1 MFLTGPVRVLLAKA
15 SVLAEMVVKHRV
27 WPSACGPPAV
37 LAAQMRALWPLAQLP
52 GVPPP
57 ARGPA
62 GRRKFKA
69 QSLAGRP
76 YPDALRRWLLQRRIL
91 QMVGGLTWG
100 CPGLFLPPLG
110 GTDNLL
116 IMVVPVSIA
125 GTTQRALHGAIEL
138 RPPNE
143 ALAHNNGEQAARAEK
158 ADCGRSEFLAAASH
172 DLRRPVHALLLL
184 IEAERHPVPAARTH
198 PLMQQIA
205 QAGHA
210 ISRLFN
216 PLHGTH
222 RRGGRCLAPPMPWRL
237 RPGRSAGASC
247 WSTTTRW
254 CAPPCA
260 RCWVAVLR
268 SARDATSGC
277 PATWTASRCWSAGA
291 KRGPH
296 EHPDRGRPAPDLPG
310 PGRLVVRDTPRH
322 PGGARLPSAE
332 PEHHLIHT
340 ALAAGAHGFIPSTA
354 DPELVLRL
362 GSERPGP

>member
-1 MFLTGPVRVLLAKA
+1 
-15 SVLAEMVVKHRV
+15 
-27 WPSACGPPAV
+27 
-37 LAAQMRALWPLAQLP
+37 
-52 GVPPP
+52 
-57 ARGPA
+57 
-62 GRRKFKA
+62 
-69 QSLAGRP
+69 
-76 YPDALRRWLLQRRIL
+76 
-91 QMVGGLTWG
+91 
-100 CPGLFLPPLG
+100 
-110 GTDNLL
+110 
-116 IMVVPVSIA
+116 MVVPVSIA

-172 DLRRPVHALLLL
+172 DLRQPVHALLLL
-184 IEAERHPVPAARTH
+184 IEAERHQVPAARTH
-198 PLMQQIA
+198 PLRQQIA

-216 PLHGTH
+216 PLHDTH
-222 RRGGRCLAPPMPWRL
+222 RRGGRCLAPPMPWRP
-237 RPGRSAGASC
+237 RPGRSTGASC

-268 SARDATSGC
+268 SACDATSGC
-277 PATWTASRCWSAGA
+277 PATWTASRCRSAGA

-322 PGGARLPSAE
+322 PGGARLPSAY
-332 PEHHLIHT
+332 PPPNRSTTSSARRWLPVPT
-340 ALAAGAHGFIPSTA
+340 ASFPGPPTRNWYCAWARSGRAL
-354 DPELVLRL
+354 DPGQR
-362 GSERPGP
+362 SRTCRWARPGRLATLDPAPHLPRPRDGWRDRKSHEFQPHRHPP